1 MQMKK
6 KILEEKGSMAVY
18 VSIVL
23 LSFLIILT
31 GIFMTSISVRKGQL
45 KTVLSMKQSYEGN
58 NNKIEEIYQKQ
69 LAKITNGEP
78 AQKEFDFSYTGT
90 LQTFTAPADG
100 VYSFE
105 LAGASGSEGN
115 KYGQTLTS
123 VGGRGAKLI
132 GTFTLKKD
140 DIVDLVVGGQGTCTQ
155 ATAADGTSGGGG
167 GASFA
172 FKRIDSV
179 TDTKYQFTKGSI
191 NYETLLA
198 AAGGSG
204 SQDVGYK
211 KIAST
216 GYDGQAA
223 AYKSP
228 NNYTAYSTMNNA
240 GTASGTTSGTM
251 GISQFIS
258 YDAKGSFY
266 TRNSGKSQGGYGC
279 GGSQDDN
286 FSYGGGWCQGTNQYQ
301 STSWSLDTSAI
312 GTDGAN
318 NGNGYAKITWLRAK

>member
-31 GIFMTSISVRKGQL
+31 GISMMSISVRKGQL
-45 KTVLSMKQSYEGN
+45 KTVLSIKQSYEAN
-58 NNKIEEIYQKQ
+58 NDKIEEIYQKQ
-69 LAKITNGEP
+69 LAKATTAEP
-78 AQKEFDFSYTGT
+78 QQKEFNFSYTEA

-123 VGGRGAKLI
+123 AGGKGAKLI

-140 DIVDLVVGGQGTCTQ
+140 DIVDLVIGGQGTCTQ
-155 ATAADGTSGGGG
+155 ATSADGTSGGGG
-167 GASFA
+167 GGSFA
-172 FKRIDSV
+172 FKRITSV
-179 TDTKYQFTKGSI
+179 TNTNYQFTKGSI
-191 NYETLLA
+191 YYETLLA
-198 AAGGSG
+198 VAGGSG

-211 KIAST
+211 KVAST
-216 GYDGQAA
+216 GYNGQAA
-223 AYKSP
+223 SYKSP
-228 NNYTAYSTMNNA
+228 NNYTAYSTTTNA
-240 GTASGTTSGTM
+240 GTASGATSGTM

-266 TRNSGKSQGGYGC
+266 TRNNGRAQGGYGG

-301 STSWSLDTSAI
+301 STSWSLDTSAT

-318 NGNGYAKITWLRAK
+318 TGNGYAKITWLRAK